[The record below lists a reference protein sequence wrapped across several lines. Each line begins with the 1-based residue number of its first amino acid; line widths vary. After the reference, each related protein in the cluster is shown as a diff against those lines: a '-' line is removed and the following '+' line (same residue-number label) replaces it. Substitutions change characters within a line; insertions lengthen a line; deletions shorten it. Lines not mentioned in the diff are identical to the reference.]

1 VTAIAAD
8 VGRCSTSALY
18 RILGVPRSTHY
29 RILAALSDA
38 ANVLG
43 RGIDGHRPRTHV
55 AIDPAYVRTG
65 LRWRYVCPLIDL
77 HDREIVDCSFR
88 RGPGGDDRVVPR

>member
-1 VTAIAAD
+1 MQ
-8 VGRCSTSALY
+8 Y

-29 RILAALSDA
+29 RILVAPSDA

-43 RGIDGHRPRTHV
+43 RGIDGRRPRTHV
-55 AIDPAYVRTG
+55 ATDPTYVRTG
-65 LRWRYVCPLIDL
+65 LRWRYVCQLIDL

-88 RGPGGDDRVVPR
+88 RGPGRGDRVVPR

>member
-1 VTAIAAD
+1 MAAD
-8 VGRCSTSALY
+8 VGRCSASALY
-18 RILGVPRSTHY
+18 CILGVPRSIHY
-29 RILAALSDA
+29 RILAAPFDA
-38 ANVLG
+38 ASVLG

-55 AIDPAYVRTG
+55 AIDPTYVRTG
-65 LRWRYVCPLIDL
+65 LRRRYVCPFIDL

>member
-1 VTAIAAD
+1 MQ
-8 VGRCSTSALY
+8 Y

-29 RILAALSDA
+29 RILVAPSDA

-43 RGIDGHRPRTHV
+43 GGIDGRRPRTHV
-55 AIDPAYVRTG
+55 AIDPTYVRIG
-65 LRWRYVCPLIDL
+65 LRWRYVCQLIDL

-88 RGPGGDDRVVPR
+88 RGPGGGDRVVPP